1 MDVVKKI
8 GRGLMYLL
16 GTVIPNLTFLMIFLT
31 FMITIV
37 SRYVLKTPVP
47 WAYEISILSYMWTMF
62 FGVGKAMQNEEHVV
76 FGLVYDSVGPKMK
89 IFFEILDSLLLVV
102 LLSIVFVP
110 SIHSLLAKR
119 MVTGVLKLPYKVVF
133 APLIYMFAEMLVR
146 SLLVC
151 REHIKNLKNDLNTK
165 EGELK

>member
-1 MDVVKKI
+1 MERIKKI
-8 GRGLMYLL
+8 GRGVMYIL
-16 GTVIPNLTFLMIFLT
+16 GTVIPNLTFLMIFVT

-37 SRYVLKTPVP
+37 SRYVLKAPVP

-76 FGLVYDSVGPKMK
+76 FGLVYDSVGPRMK
-89 IFFEILDSLLLVV
+89 ILFEILNSLLLII
-102 LLSIVFVP
+102 LLSIVFIP

-133 APLIYMFAEMLVR
+133 APLIYMFAEMLIR

-151 REHIKNLKNDLNTK
+151 RKHLLNLKNDLNK
-165 EGELK
+165 KKGS